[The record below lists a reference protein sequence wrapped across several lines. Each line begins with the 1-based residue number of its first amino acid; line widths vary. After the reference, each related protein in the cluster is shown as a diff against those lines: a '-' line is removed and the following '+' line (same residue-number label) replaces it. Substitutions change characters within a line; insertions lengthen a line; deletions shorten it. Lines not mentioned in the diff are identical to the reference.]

1 MECRRKIGAATR
13 QQPTCSNCGKP
24 RSKDN
29 RSGRLRGPFI
39 CGERMSDTYGYHV
52 EGGEVVPNDEKCRK
66 TVLSASANADGT
78 MKSRTEPTDYHA
90 DQQSDGGS
98 ANDTGP
104 GYYRMYSPQLWD
116 FLLRNDIPYGEAS
129 IAKKVIRWRNKNGIK
144 DLYEARILLNKLIE
158 LEEAERGV

>member
-1 MECRRKIGAATR
+1 
-13 QQPTCSNCGKP
+13 
-24 RSKDN
+24 
-29 RSGRLRGPFI
+29 
-39 CGERMSDTYGYHV
+39 MSDGYGWYMHNGDAV
-52 EGGEVVPNDEKCRK
+52 EINNENDQKVALSVSE
-66 TVLSASANADGT
+66 TV
-78 MKSRTEPTDYHA
+78 KSRTEPTDYHA

-158 LEEAERGV
+158 LEEAEQGV